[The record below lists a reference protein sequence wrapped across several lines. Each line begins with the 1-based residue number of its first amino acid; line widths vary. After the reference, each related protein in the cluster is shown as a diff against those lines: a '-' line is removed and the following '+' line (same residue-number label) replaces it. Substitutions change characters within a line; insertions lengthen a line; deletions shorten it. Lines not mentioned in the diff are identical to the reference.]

1 MKILR
6 VSSLVVAVLT
16 IASTV
21 CSAQTFFT
29 ANLTP
34 NQEFPVTPTFTMSGG
49 GSRPASFGSAMF
61 TLNAAMDQLT
71 MTVTITNIDVNG
83 TQTPGDTND
92 NLVAAHIH
100 SAAAPGASAGVVWGF
115 FGSPDNDNN
124 PDQFML
130 TPFASGVGGTFTS
143 IWDAPEG
150 NSGNTLTG
158 QLNNLMNGLTYINF
172 HTSQNGGGEIRG
184 QILLV
189 PEPSTVV
196 LLGLGLA
203 GAAVT
208 VWKRRRA

>member
-1 MKILR
+1 MRILR
-6 VSSLVVAVLT
+6 VSSLVIAVLIIT
-16 IASTV
+16 SAF
-21 CSAQTFFT
+21 CSAQTFFA

-49 GSRPASFGSAMF
+49 GSRPASFGTAMF
-61 TLNAAMDQLT
+61 TLNAAMDQLS

-100 SAAAPGASAGVVWGF
+100 SPAAPGASASVVWGF

-124 PDQFML
+124 PDQFVL

-150 NSGNTLTG
+150 QPGTSLTA

-189 PEPSTVV
+189 PEPSTIA
-196 LLGLGLA
+196 LLGIGLA
-203 GAAVT
+203 GAGLA